1 MLITAPVAVITAPGV
16 VGGEREEEG
25 EDEPGCPGEEEEEE
39 EEETVLEATEM
50 TVVAEGDAAFAGA
63 MIRLVSSAITLV
75 E

>member
-16 VGGEREEEG
+16 VGGEGEEG
-25 EDEPGCPGEEEEEE
+25 EEDEPGCPGEEEE